1 VKRAKKRLPWNP
13 EILRWID
20 CAHWSVSLIPN
31 QKSRTPK
38 HGFWLMRGA
47 QPATSSGARL
57 FAGIPIPALLPVLL
71 GQHRDKKCD
80 ICDFWMRD
88 SQTLGMVSER
98 KLIKQKQIAG
108 AFDVAILTL
117 PS

>member
-1 VKRAKKRLPWNP
+1 LRALKRVVDSESKKSDTETWFLADAR
-13 EILRWID
+13 
-20 CAHWSVSLIPN
+20 C
-31 QKSRTPK
+31 
-38 HGFWLMRGA
+38 
-47 QPATSSGARL
+47 PAGYQFRCPTFCRN
-57 FAGIPIPALLPVLL
+57 PIPALLPVLL
-71 GQHRDKKCD
+71 GQHRDQKCD

-98 KLIKQKQIAG
+98 KPIKQKQIAG